1 MNNINFR
8 DCGDCNLCCKLPA
21 IPNFKNSFE
30 WCKNCNIGVG
40 CSIYKNRPEPCKQ
53 FSCLWKAGLLAEDF
67 KPNKVGFFITI
78 DNELATVEKVLT
90 VYAESHKIN
99 KLPIF
104 LNNINITDKS
114 GQPYRFVIRY
124 NKDENDL
131 YIYDPKVINKLI
143 HKKEYES
150 KRIHKYTKLH

>member
-1 MNNINFR
+1 MNNLNFR

-99 KLPIF
+99 KFP
-104 LNNINITDKS
+104 NITNI
-114 GQPYRFVIRY
+114 IRI
-124 NKDENDL
+124 N
-131 YIYDPKVINKLI
+131 NKLFMI
-143 HKKEYES
+143 RK
-150 KRIHKYTKLH
+150 INLV

>member
-90 VYAESHKIN
+90 VLLILFIKFDNTFPGPISIKYVESLFIMYSILSLHLTLEKHRI
-99 KLPIF
+99 
-104 LNNINITDKS
+104 
-114 GQPYRFVIRY
+114 VIVC
-124 NKDENDL
+124 L
-131 YIYDPKVINKLI
+131 LA
-143 HKKEYES
+143 
-150 KRIHKYTKLH
+150 L